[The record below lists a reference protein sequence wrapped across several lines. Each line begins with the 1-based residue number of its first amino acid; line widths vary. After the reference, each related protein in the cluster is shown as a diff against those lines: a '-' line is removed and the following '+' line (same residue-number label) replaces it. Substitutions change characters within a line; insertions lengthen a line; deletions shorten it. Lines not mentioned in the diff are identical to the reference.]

1 MASVV
6 AIVVRD
12 GDQHWPMSDSVHTH
26 GLMLVLTGA
35 HGPRGL
41 LCLGADLVWMKELRQ
56 VKISSGTMA
65 HSVITLLNFDSRI
78 LRVSDEAASVML
90 AVWLRD
96 RSWSFSLLVKYWA
109 QRKTHD

>member
-1 MASVV
+1 MDEGVEAGEDQQRHHGAQRHHVV
-6 AIVVRD
+6 
-12 GDQHWPMSDSVHTH
+12 
-26 GLMLVLTGA
+26 
-35 HGPRGL
+35 
-41 LCLGADLVWMKELRQ
+41 EL
-56 VKISSGTMA
+56 
-65 HSVITLLNFDSRI
+65 DSRI